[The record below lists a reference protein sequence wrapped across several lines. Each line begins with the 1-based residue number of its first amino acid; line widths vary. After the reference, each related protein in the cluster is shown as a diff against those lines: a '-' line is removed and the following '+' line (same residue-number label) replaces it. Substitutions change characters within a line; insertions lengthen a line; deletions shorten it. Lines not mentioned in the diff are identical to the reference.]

1 MTQRVKSTIPPPPMR
16 VAEINRSNWTTPQD
30 GLSNVN
36 LKTKMGDNSVNGP
49 NHSEEEGTKNAFEPY
64 SSQSLR
70 ELRSAVSCAPVF
82 DLGSEG
88 IAMSKGK
95 ADASTETYPSR
106 KQSISDLIQAI
117 KTDPEIKRLL
127 NDALAENK
135 SPATNVTP
143 GSLLGPPA
151 DFAQQVSTTETSAP
165 EGFLSCETGT
175 CQHAACALDNCDT
188 CKFANGTS
196 RQNEHAGD
204 WQDVAE
210 SAATSAETWTPFQ
223 PIAPAFDSWTSCP
236 TNRVVVKDVKYT
248 IHDTIFDTMFPAYTR
263 ATKLDRLDDGSFL
276 VSGIEN
282 KNFASALEFMYSQDM
297 KHLRRIPV
305 EGQHQIFAFAAECDN
320 NCLLSMMMIILE
332 LDFSTPGFS
341 HRAAEIYRSC
351 GPMEEFRHYFRQ
363 TLKIE
368 LQSRLDDGTCED
380 FLSSVHFQ
388 FSGAENALL
397 DVALALNSLWT
408 TAELKAEHADR
419 AEDWID
425 SGDGQK
431 DADDHDNED
440 HTSSTCGENMIGPD
454 YNDNWGVFPPKPY
467 HWSSGWEMSSQSD
480 GHPQPPCAATKSNLH
495 TTKVPAPS
503 IITPPA
509 NIVPKA
515 PQQRNPSPGFT
526 NWEEPIAQPLRAETS
541 DWPMDTTQADW
552 KATALQST
560 SALARCVHHHL
571 KHRDIGTVTTVA
583 EDLGCTK
590 DEADRALQE
599 LMLVGVVNSV
609 FRSGEP
615 MGFHVKREM
624 PQKPVTTASPA
635 NNVAETEEHERT
647 RAAPLPLETV
657 TDETRSVYHWLKGEQ
672 QGWLKEQWF
681 SAEHVSDGTGCSF
694 TKAILDLLEL
704 QSTGRAAVR
713 RGPWGIP
720 EFRLYSSE
728 LGH

>member
-1 MTQRVKSTIPPPPMR
+1 MS
-16 VAEINRSNWTTPQD
+16 
-30 GLSNVN
+30 
-36 LKTKMGDNSVNGP
+36 DNSVNGP
-49 NHSEEEGTKNAFEPY
+49 NHGEKEGTKNAFEPY

-70 ELRSAVSCAPVF
+70 ELRGAVSCAPVF
-82 DLGSEG
+82 DLGSEQ

-95 ADASTETYPSR
+95 ADASTETYPSG
-106 KQSISDLIQAI
+106 KQSLSDLIQAI

-143 GSLLGPPA
+143 GSLPGPPA

-165 EGFLSCETGT
+165 EGFLSGESGA

-210 SAATSAETWTPFQ
+210 SAATPVETWTPYQ
-223 PIAPAFDSWTSCP
+223 PIAPAFDSWTSRLSCP
-236 TNRVVVKDVKYT
+236 TNLVVVKDVKYT
-248 IHDTIFDTMFPAYTR
+248 IHDTIFDTMFPAYTK

-297 KHLRRIPV
+297 KHLRCIPV

-341 HRAAEIYRSC
+341 RRAAKIYRSW
-351 GPMEEFRHYFRQ
+351 GPMEEFRQYFRQ
-363 TLKIE
+363 TLKTE
-368 LQSRLDDGTCED
+368 LQSRLDDGICEG
-380 FLSSVHFQ
+380 FLNEIHFQ
-388 FSGAENALL
+388 FSDAGLALL
-397 DVALALNSLWT
+397 DVALVLNSLWT
-408 TAELKAEHADR
+408 TAELKVEHDYP
-419 AEDWID
+419 AEDW
-425 SGDGQK
+425 GDGDHGQE
-431 DADDHDNED
+431 DADNHDNED

-454 YNDNWGVFPPKPY
+454 YNDSWGACPPRPY
-467 HWSSGWEMSSQSD
+467 HWSSGWETSSQSD
-480 GHPQPPCAATKSNLH
+480 GHPQPPCVATKSKLH
-495 TTKVPAPS
+495 TAKAPAPS
-503 IITPPA
+503 IIAPPA
-509 NIVPKA
+509 NIVAEA
-515 PQQRNPSPGFT
+515 PQQRNPSPDFAS
-526 NWEEPIAQPLRAETS
+526 WEEPIAQPLREEIS
-541 DWPMDTTQADW
+541 DWPIDNTQADW

-571 KHRDIGTVTTVA
+571 KHRDMGTATTVA

-615 MGFHVKREM
+615 MGFCVKQEM
-624 PQKPVTTASPA
+624 PQKPVTTALPA

-647 RAAPLPLETV
+647 RAAPLPLETT

-672 QGWLKEQWF
+672 QGWPKEKWF
-681 SAEHVSDGTGCSF
+681 SAEHVSDGIGCSF
-694 TKAILDLLEL
+694 SKAIVGLLEL
-704 QSTGRAAVR
+704 QITGRAAVR
-713 RGPWGIP
+713 RGAWGVP